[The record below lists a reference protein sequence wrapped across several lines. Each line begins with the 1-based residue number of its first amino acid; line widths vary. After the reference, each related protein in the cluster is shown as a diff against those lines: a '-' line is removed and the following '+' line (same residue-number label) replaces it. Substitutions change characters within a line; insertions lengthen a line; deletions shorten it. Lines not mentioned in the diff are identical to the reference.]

1 MNTEVTKETEVFSQA
16 QQATQVV
23 SFVHSVFK
31 KEKVLTLIT
40 LKWKING
47 GKFVYVVFFV

>member
-1 MNTEVTKETEVFSQA
+1 MPSFCFSYEHRKHKRNGSL
-16 QQATQVV
+16 VG
-23 SFVHSVFK
+23 FVNSVFK

-47 GKFVYVVFFV
+47 